1 MSVDRI
7 ALDRE
12 AAVQR
17 LIQEMRGEAAY
28 LRRELAEI
36 VLAIERVR
44 MLFVR
49 VLVTGAVI
57 AIVWPL
63 VALILASLA

>member
-17 LIQEMRGEAAY
+17 LIHEMRGEAAY